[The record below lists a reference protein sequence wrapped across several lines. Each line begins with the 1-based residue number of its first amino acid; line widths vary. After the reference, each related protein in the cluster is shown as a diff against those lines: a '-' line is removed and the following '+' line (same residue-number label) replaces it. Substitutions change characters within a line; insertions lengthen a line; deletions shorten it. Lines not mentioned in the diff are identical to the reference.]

1 MYRIVENVDRTEK
14 IERLTYSILETAKAL
29 GVSSRTVHK
38 LYKSG
43 ELGHIRVGQ
52 RVLVPADVLRQFI
65 EQRTSGRVADQSQPL
80 HQEAE
85 DIP

>member
-1 MYRIVENVDRTEK
+1 MYRIDNVEKTEN
-14 IERLTYSILETAKAL
+14 IERLTYSILEVAKAI

-52 RVLVPADVLRQFI
+52 RVLIPADKLRQFI
-65 EQRTSGRVADQSQPL
+65 EQRTSGGGVNESRPL
-80 HQEAE
+80 RREE
-85 DIP
+85 DTP